1 MTTNVPAGQAQRLL
15 EAQPRPSFLEA
26 VPELALSQANGNELT
41 WGQHTYS
48 GIVVQVLKAES
59 PLQLLNPFAPSRYG
73 SGWAEPGALP
83 GWWRRPHA
91 QAALRQFLSA
101 GRVRTGRG
109 RKAHDALAAAVQC
122 AMAIP
127 SSPLTKADAKAP

>member
-73 SGWAEPGALP
+73 SGWANLERSPAGGGGPMLK
-83 GWWRRPHA
+83 
-91 QAALRQFLSA
+91 LLS
-101 GRVRTGRG
+101 V
-109 RKAHDALAAAVQC
+109 
-122 AMAIP
+122 
-127 SSPLTKADAKAP
+127 SF